1 MYKGKKMGNGILIFY
16 WSYWRRQVID
26 EARHHDWTFYA
37 TLNNLIIATGGKQE
51 SDTNRLWLRKITLA
65 EVWEM
70 NHKKVR
76 LETKRSATR

>member
-1 MYKGKKMGNGILIFY
+1 MGNSILIFY
-16 WSYWRRQVID
+16 WSYWRRQVTD

-37 TLNNLIIATGGKQE
+37 SLNNLIIVTGGKQE
-51 SDTNRLWLRKITLA
+51 SDTNRLRLRKITLA
-65 EVWEM
+65 EVCEM